1 MNGIFLTL
9 EGGEG
14 CGKTTQLER
23 VASALRAASGREVVT
38 ARSPGGT
45 AVAEKIRDILKSR
58 DETGEDLLP
67 ETELMLFGACH
78 AQMCEHVIRPVLE
91 RGGIVISD
99 RFTDSTLV
107 YQGCARRIDPETV
120 RRVNE
125 FVCRGIRPDLV
136 LVLDIPVELGLRRTD
151 ERGGASAAQDDRFD
165 SESAAFHE
173 AVRNGFLELA
183 RREPERF
190 AVVDASAPIEQ
201 VTQSILEAI
210 HARLA
215 IL

>member
-14 CGKTTQLER
+14 CGKSTQLER
-23 VASALRAASGREVVT
+23 VAEALRAGTGREVVT

-45 AVAEKIRDILKSR
+45 EVAEKIRIILKTP
-58 DETGEDLLP
+58 EPGENLLP

-78 AQMCEHVIRPVLE
+78 AQMCEHMIRPALA
-91 RGGIVISD
+91 RGAVVISD

-107 YQGCARRIDPETV
+107 YQGCARRIAPETV
-120 RRVNE
+120 ARVNE
-125 FVCRGIRPDLV
+125 FVCRGTRPDLV
-136 LVLDIPVELGLRRTD
+136 LVLDIPVELGLRRATGRND
-151 ERGGASAAQDDRFD
+151 ARNDRFD
-165 SESAAFHE
+165 SESMAFHT
-173 AVRNGFLELA
+173 AVREGFLELA
-183 RREPERF
+183 RRDPGRF
-190 AVVDASAPIEQ
+190 AVIDASPSEEQ

>member
-14 CGKTTQLER
+14 CGKSTQLER
-23 VASALRAASGREVVT
+23 VAAALRAASGREVVT

-45 AVAEKIRDILKSR
+45 AVAEKIRAILKTR
-58 DETGEDLLP
+58 EPGEDLLP

-78 AQMCEHVIRPVLE
+78 AQMCENMIRPALE
-91 RGGIVISD
+91 RGAVVISD

-107 YQGCARRIDPETV
+107 YQGCARRIAPETV
-120 RRVNE
+120 ARVNE
-125 FVCRGIRPDLV
+125 FVCRGTRPDLV
-136 LVLDIPVELGLRRTD
+136 LVLDIPVELGLQRTTG
-151 ERGGASAAQDDRFD
+151 RSGGNTQHDRFD
-165 SESAAFHE
+165 SESTAFHT
-173 AVRNGFLELA
+173 AVREGFLELA
-183 RREPERF
+183 RREPGRF
-190 AVVDASAPIEQ
+190 AVIDASPSPEQ
-201 VTQSILEAI
+201 VTQSILETI

>member
-14 CGKTTQLER
+14 CGKSTQLER
-23 VASALRAASGREVVT
+23 VAEALRAKSGREVVT

-45 AVAEKIRDILKSR
+45 AVAEKIRAILKTR
-58 DETGEDLLP
+58 EPGEDLLP

-78 AQMCEHVIRPVLE
+78 AQMCEHMIRPALA
-91 RGGIVISD
+91 RGAVVIAD

-107 YQGCARRIDPETV
+107 YQGCARRIAPETV
-120 RRVNE
+120 ARVNE
-125 FVCRGIRPDLV
+125 FVCRGTRPDLV
-136 LVLDIPVELGLRRTD
+136 LVLDIPVELGLRRTLG
-151 ERGGASAAQDDRFD
+151 RSGAATQNDRFD
-165 SESAAFHE
+165 SESTAFHT

-183 RREPERF
+183 RREPGRF
-190 AVVDASAPIEQ
+190 AVIDASPSPEE

>member
-14 CGKTTQLER
+14 CGKSTQLER
-23 VASALRAASGREVVT
+23 TAAALRARTGREVVT

-45 AVAEKIRDILKSR
+45 AVAEKIRAILKTR
-58 DETGEDLLP
+58 EPGEDLLP

-78 AQMCEHVIRPVLE
+78 AQMCEHMIRPALA
-91 RGGIVISD
+91 RGAVVISD

-107 YQGCARRIDPETV
+107 YQGCARRIAPETV
-120 RRVNE
+120 ARVNK
-125 FVCRGIRPDLV
+125 FVCRGTRPDLV
-136 LVLDIPVELGLRRTD
+136 LVLDIPVELGLRRTTS
-151 ERGGASAAQDDRFD
+151 RSGGATQNDRFD
-165 SESAAFHE
+165 SESTAFHT

-183 RREPERF
+183 RCEPGRF
-190 AVVDASAPIEQ
+190 AVIDASPSPEEVA
-201 VTQSILEAI
+201 QSILEAI

>member
-14 CGKTTQLER
+14 CGKSTQLER
-23 VASALRAASGREVVT
+23 VAAALRAASGREVVT

-45 AVAEKIRDILKSR
+45 AVAEKIRAILKTR
-58 DETGEDLLP
+58 EPGEDLLP

-78 AQMCEHVIRPVLE
+78 AQMCEHMIRPALA
-91 RGGIVISD
+91 RGAVVISD

-107 YQGCARRIDPETV
+107 YQGCARRIAPETV
-120 RRVNE
+120 ARVNE
-125 FVCRGIRPDLV
+125 FVCRGTRLDLV
-136 LVLDIPVELGLRRTD
+136 LVLDIPVELGLRRATS
-151 ERGGASAAQDDRFD
+151 RSGGTTQNDRFD
-165 SESAAFHE
+165 SESTAFHT

-183 RREPERF
+183 RREPGRF
-190 AVVDASAPIEQ
+190 AVIDASLSPEE
-201 VTQSILEAI
+201 VTKSILEAI

>member
-1 MNGIFLTL
+1 MNGLFLTL

-14 CGKTTQLER
+14 CGKSTQLER
-23 VASALRAASGREVVT
+23 VASALRAATGREVVT

-45 AVAEKIRDILKSR
+45 AVAEKIRNILKSR
-58 DETGEDLLP
+58 EPGEDLLP

-78 AQMCEHVIRPVLE
+78 AQMCEHMIRPVLE
-91 RGGIVISD
+91 RGDIVISD

-107 YQGCARRIDPETV
+107 YQGCARRIAPETV

-136 LVLDIPVELGLRRTD
+136 LVLDIPVELGLRRATG
-151 ERGGASAAQDDRFD
+151 RSGTAATQNDRFD
-165 SESAAFHE
+165 SESTAFHT

-183 RREPERF
+183 RLEPERF
-190 AVVDASAPIEQ
+190 AVIDASASPEQ

>member
-14 CGKTTQLER
+14 CGKSTQLER
-23 VASALRAASGREVVT
+23 VAAALRAGSDREVVT

-45 AVAEKIRDILKSR
+45 AVAEKIRAILKTR
-58 DETGEDLLP
+58 EPGEDLLP

-78 AQMCEHVIRPVLE
+78 SQMCEHMIRPVLE
-91 RGGIVISD
+91 RCGIVISD

-120 RRVNE
+120 RRINE
-125 FVCRGIRPDLV
+125 FVCRGIRPDLT
-136 LVLDIPVELGLRRTD
+136 LILDIPVELGLRRPSA
-151 ERGGASAAQDDRFD
+151 RSGAGAAQDDRFD
-165 SESAAFHE
+165 SESAAFHT

-183 RREPERF
+183 RHDPDRF
-190 AVVDASAPIEQ
+190 AVIDASPAPEQ

-210 HARLA
+210 HERLA

>member
-14 CGKTTQLER
+14 CGKSTQLER
-23 VASALRAASGREVVT
+23 VADALRAASGREVVT

-45 AVAEKIRDILKSR
+45 AVAERIRSILKTR
-58 DETGEDLLP
+58 EPGEDLLP

-78 AQMCEHVIRPVLE
+78 AQMCEHMIRPALE
-91 RGGIVISD
+91 RGAVVISD

-107 YQGCARRIDPETV
+107 YQGCARLIAPGTV
-120 RRVNE
+120 ARVNE
-125 FVCRGIRPDLV
+125 FVCRGTRPDLV
-136 LVLDIPVELGLRRTD
+136 LVLDIPVELGLRR
-151 ERGGASAAQDDRFD
+151 AAARSGPAALDDRFD
-165 SESAAFHE
+165 SESAAFHT

-183 RREPERF
+183 RRDPGRF
-190 AVVDASAPIEQ
+190 AVIDASPPPEQ
-201 VTQSILEAI
+201 VTRSILEAI

>member
-1 MNGIFLTL
+1 MKGIFLTL

-14 CGKTTQLER
+14 CGKSTQLER
-23 VASALRAASGREVVT
+23 VAAALRAASGREVVT

-45 AVAEKIRDILKSR
+45 AVAEKIRAILKTR
-58 DETGEDLLP
+58 EPGEDLLP

-78 AQMCEHVIRPVLE
+78 AQMCENMIRPALA
-91 RGGIVISD
+91 RGAVVISD

-107 YQGCARRIDPETV
+107 YQGCARRIDPAMV
-120 RRVNE
+120 ARVNE
-125 FVCRGIRPDLV
+125 FVCRGTRPDLV
-136 LVLDIPVELGLRRTD
+136 LVLDIPVELGLRRTTS
-151 ERGGASAAQDDRFD
+151 RSGGTTQNDRFD
-165 SESAAFHE
+165 SESTAFHT

-183 RREPERF
+183 RREPGRF
-190 AVVDASAPIEQ
+190 AVIDASLSPEE

>member
-14 CGKTTQLER
+14 CGKSTQLER
-23 VASALRAASGREVVT
+23 VAAALRAASGREVVT

-45 AVAEKIRDILKSR
+45 AVAEKIRAILKTR
-58 DETGEDLLP
+58 EPGEDLLP

-78 AQMCEHVIRPVLE
+78 AQMCENMIRPALE
-91 RGGIVISD
+91 RGAVVISD

-107 YQGCARRIDPETV
+107 YQGCARRIAPETV
-120 RRVNE
+120 ARVNE
-125 FVCRGIRPDLV
+125 FVCRGTRPDLV
-136 LVLDIPVELGLRRTD
+136 LVLDIPVELGLQRTTG
-151 ERGGASAAQDDRFD
+151 RSGGNTQHDRFD
-165 SESAAFHE
+165 SESTAFHT
-173 AVRNGFLELA
+173 AVREGFLELA
-183 RREPERF
+183 RREPGRF
-190 AVVDASAPIEQ
+190 AVIDASPSPEQ

-210 HARLA
+210 YARLA

>member
-14 CGKTTQLER
+14 CGKSTQLER
-23 VASALRAASGREVVT
+23 VAEALRAKSGREVVT

-45 AVAEKIRDILKSR
+45 VVAEKIRAILKTR
-58 DETGEDLLP
+58 EPGEDLLP

-78 AQMCEHVIRPVLE
+78 AQMCEHMIRPALA
-91 RGGIVISD
+91 RGAIVISD

-107 YQGCARRIDPETV
+107 YQGCARRIAPETV
-120 RRVNE
+120 ARVNG
-125 FVCRGIRPDLV
+125 FVCRGTRPDLV
-136 LVLDIPVELGLRRTD
+136 LVLDIPVELGLRRALG
-151 ERGGASAAQDDRFD
+151 RSGAATQDDRFD
-165 SESAAFHE
+165 SESTAFHT

-183 RREPERF
+183 RREPGRF
-190 AVVDASAPIEQ
+190 AVIDASPSPEK

>member
-23 VASALRAASGREVVT
+23 VASALRTASDREVVT

-45 AVAEKIRDILKSR
+45 AVAEKIRDILKAR
-58 DETGEDLLP
+58 EPGEDLLP
-67 ETELMLFGACH
+67 ETELRLFGACH
-78 AQMCEHVIRPVLE
+78 AQMCEHMIRPVLE

-136 LVLDIPVELGLRRTD
+136 LVLDVPGELGLGRATGRS
-151 ERGGASAAQDDRFD
+151 GAAATQNDRFD
-165 SESAAFHE
+165 SESAVFHT

-183 RREPERF
+183 RQEPERF
-190 AVVDASAPIEQ
+190 AVIDASAPIEQ

>member
-14 CGKTTQLER
+14 CGKSTQLER
-23 VASALRAASGREVVT
+23 TAAALRAASGREVVT

-45 AVAEKIRDILKSR
+45 AVAEKIRAILKTR
-58 DETGEDLLP
+58 IPGEDLLP

-78 AQMCEHVIRPVLE
+78 AQMCEHTIRPVLE

-136 LVLDIPVELGLRRTD
+136 LVLDIPVELGIRRAA
-151 ERGGASAAQDDRFD
+151 ERSGAAAAQDDRFD

-183 RREPERF
+183 RREPGRF
-190 AVVDASAPIEQ
+190 AVIDAAPSPEQ
-201 VTQSILEAI
+201 VTRAILEAI
-210 HARLA
+210 HERLA
-215 IL
+215 II

>member
-14 CGKTTQLER
+14 CGKSTQLER
-23 VASALRAASGREVVT
+23 VAEALRAKSGREVVT

-45 AVAEKIRDILKSR
+45 AVAEKIRAILKKR
-58 DETGEDLLP
+58 EPGEDLLP

-78 AQMCEHVIRPVLE
+78 AQMCEHMIRPALA
-91 RGGIVISD
+91 RGAVVISD

-107 YQGCARRIDPETV
+107 YQGCARRIAPETV
-120 RRVNE
+120 ARVNE
-125 FVCRGIRPDLV
+125 FVCRGTRPDLV
-136 LVLDIPVELGLRRTD
+136 LVLDIPVELVLRRTTS
-151 ERGGASAAQDDRFD
+151 RSGGTTQDRFD
-165 SESAAFHE
+165 SESTAFHT

-183 RREPERF
+183 RREPGRF
-190 AVVDASAPIEQ
+190 AVIDASPSHEQ

-210 HARLA
+210 YARLA

>member
-14 CGKTTQLER
+14 CGKSTQLER
-23 VASALRAASGREVVT
+23 TAAALRAASGREIVT

-45 AVAEKIRDILKSR
+45 AVAEKIRSILKTR
-58 DETGEDLLP
+58 EPGEDLLP

-78 AQMCEHVIRPVLE
+78 AQMCENMIRPALA
-91 RGGIVISD
+91 RGAIVISD

-107 YQGCARRIDPETV
+107 YQGCARRIAPETV
-120 RRVNE
+120 ARVNE
-125 FVCRGIRPDLV
+125 FVCRGTRPDLV
-136 LVLDIPVELGLRRTD
+136 LVLDIPVELGLRRAA
-151 ERGGASAAQDDRFD
+151 ERSGIAAALDDRFD
-165 SESAAFHE
+165 SESAAFHA
-173 AVRNGFLELA
+173 AVRDGFLELA
-183 RREPERF
+183 RRDPRRF
-190 AVVDASAPIEQ
+190 AVVDASPSPEE

>member
-14 CGKTTQLER
+14 CGKSTQLER
-23 VASALRAASGREVVT
+23 VAAALRAASGREVVT

-45 AVAEKIRDILKSR
+45 AVAEKIRAILKTR
-58 DETGEDLLP
+58 EPGEDLLP

-78 AQMCEHVIRPVLE
+78 AQMCENMIRPALE
-91 RGGIVISD
+91 RGAVVISD

-107 YQGCARRIDPETV
+107 YQGCARRIAPETV
-120 RRVNE
+120 ARVNE
-125 FVCRGIRPDLV
+125 FVCRGTRPDLV
-136 LVLDIPVELGLRRTD
+136 LVLDIPVELGLQRTTG
-151 ERGGASAAQDDRFD
+151 RSGGNTQHDRFD
-165 SESAAFHE
+165 SESTAFHT
-173 AVRNGFLELA
+173 AVREGFLELA
-183 RREPERF
+183 RREPGRF
-190 AVVDASAPIEQ
+190 AVIDASSSPEQ

>member
-14 CGKTTQLER
+14 CGKSTQLER
-23 VASALRAASGREVVT
+23 VAEALRAASGREVVT

-45 AVAEKIRDILKSR
+45 AVAEKIRRLLKTR
-58 DETGEDLLP
+58 EPGEDLLP

-78 AQMCEHVIRPVLE
+78 AQMCEHMIRPALA
-91 RGGIVISD
+91 RGAVVISD

-107 YQGCARRIDPETV
+107 YQGCARRIAPETV
-120 RRVNE
+120 ARVNE
-125 FVCRGIRPDLV
+125 FVCRGTRPDLV
-136 LVLDIPVELGLRRTD
+136 IVLDIPVELGLRRTTGRAG
-151 ERGGASAAQDDRFD
+151 EATQNDRFD
-165 SESAAFHE
+165 SESAAFHT
-173 AVRNGFLELA
+173 AVREGFLELA
-183 RREPERF
+183 RREPGRF
-190 AVVDASAPIEQ
+190 AVVDASPAPEQ

>member
-14 CGKTTQLER
+14 CGKSTQLER
-23 VASALRAASGREVVT
+23 VAEALRAKSGREVVT

-45 AVAEKIRDILKSR
+45 AVAEKIRAILKTR
-58 DETGEDLLP
+58 EPGEDLLP

-78 AQMCEHVIRPVLE
+78 AQMCEHMIRPALA
-91 RGGIVISD
+91 RGAVVISD

-107 YQGCARRIDPETV
+107 YQGYARRIAPETV
-120 RRVNE
+120 ARVNE
-125 FVCRGIRPDLV
+125 FVCRGTRPDLV
-136 LVLDIPVELGLRRTD
+136 LVLDIPVELGIRRAA
-151 ERGGASAAQDDRFD
+151 ERSGAAAAQDDRFD

-183 RREPERF
+183 RREPGRF
-190 AVVDASAPIEQ
+190 AVIDAAPSPEQ
-201 VTQSILEAI
+201 VTRAILEAI
-210 HARLA
+210 HERLA
-215 IL
+215 II

>member
-14 CGKTTQLER
+14 CGKSTQLER
-23 VASALRAASGREVVT
+23 VAEALRAKSGREVVT

-45 AVAEKIRDILKSR
+45 AVAEKIRTILKTR
-58 DETGEDLLP
+58 EPGEDLLP

-78 AQMCEHVIRPVLE
+78 AQMCEHMIRPALT
-91 RGGIVISD
+91 RGAVVISD

-107 YQGCARRIDPETV
+107 YQGYARRIAPETV
-120 RRVNE
+120 ARVNE
-125 FVCRGIRPDLV
+125 FVCRGTRPDLV
-136 LVLDIPVELGLRRTD
+136 LVLDIPVELGLRRTTG
-151 ERGGASAAQDDRFD
+151 RSGGNTQNDRLD
-165 SESAAFHE
+165 SESAAFHT

-183 RREPERF
+183 RREPGRF
-190 AVVDASAPIEQ
+190 AVIDASPSPEQ

>member
-14 CGKTTQLER
+14 CGKSTQLER
-23 VASALRAASGREVVT
+23 VAAALRAASGREVVT

-45 AVAEKIRDILKSR
+45 AVAEKIRAILKTR
-58 DETGEDLLP
+58 EPGEDLLP

-78 AQMCEHVIRPVLE
+78 AQMCEHMIRPALS
-91 RGGIVISD
+91 RGAIVISD

-107 YQGCARRIDPETV
+107 YQGCARRIAPETV
-120 RRVNE
+120 ARVNE
-125 FVCRGIRPDLV
+125 FVCRGTRPDLV
-136 LVLDIPVELGLRRTD
+136 LVLDIPVELGLRRAA
-151 ERGGASAAQDDRFD
+151 ERSGSATQNDRFD
-165 SESAAFHE
+165 SESATFHA

-183 RREPERF
+183 RREPDRF
-190 AVVDASAPIEQ
+190 AVIDASRSPEQ

>member
-1 MNGIFLTL
+1 MNGFFLTL

-14 CGKTTQLER
+14 CGKSTQLER
-23 VASALRAASGREVVT
+23 VAAALRSGSDREVLA

-45 AVAEKIRDILKSR
+45 SVAEKIRTVLKTR
-58 DETGEDLLP
+58 EPGEELLP

-78 AQMCEHVIRPVLE
+78 AQMCEYTIRPVLE

-107 YQGCARRIDPETV
+107 YQGCARRIDPEMV

-125 FVCRGIRPDLV
+125 FACRGIRPDLT
-136 LVLDIPVELGLRRTD
+136 LVLDIPVELGLRRAA
-151 ERGGASAAQDDRFD
+151 ERSGVTAAQDDRFD
-165 SESAAFHE
+165 SESVTFHE

-183 RREPERF
+183 SREPERF
-190 AVVDASAPIEQ
+190 AVIDASASPEQ
-201 VTQSILEAI
+201 VTQSILKVI
-210 HARLA
+210 HERLA
-215 IL
+215 II

>member
-23 VASALRAASGREVVT
+23 TAAALRAATGREVVT

-45 AVAEKIRDILKSR
+45 AVAEKIRALLKTH
-58 DETGEDLLP
+58 EPGEDLLP

-78 AQMCEHVIRPVLE
+78 AQMCEHMIRPALA
-91 RGGIVISD
+91 RGAVVISD

-107 YQGCARRIDPETV
+107 YQGCARRIAPETV
-120 RRVNE
+120 ARVNE
-125 FVCRGIRPDLV
+125 FVCRGTRPDLV
-136 LVLDIPVELGLRRTD
+136 LVLDIPVELGLRR
-151 ERGGASAAQDDRFD
+151 AAARSGTATQDDRFD
-165 SESAAFHE
+165 SESTAFHA
-173 AVRNGFLELA
+173 AVRNGFLDLA
-183 RREPERF
+183 RREPGRF
-190 AVVDASAPIEQ
+190 AVVDASASPEQ

>member
-14 CGKTTQLER
+14 CGKSTQLER
-23 VASALRAASGREVVT
+23 VAAALRAASGREVVT
-38 ARSPGGT
+38 ARSPGGV
-45 AVAEKIRDILKSR
+45 AVAEKIRTILKTR
-58 DETGEDLLP
+58 EPGEDLLP

-78 AQMCEHVIRPVLE
+78 AQMCEYMIRPALA
-91 RGGIVISD
+91 RGAVVISD

-107 YQGCARRIDPETV
+107 YQGCARRIAPETV
-120 RRVNE
+120 ARVNE
-125 FVCRGIRPDLV
+125 FVCRGTRPDLV
-136 LVLDIPVELGLRRTD
+136 LVLDIPVELGLRRAAA
-151 ERGGASAAQDDRFD
+151 RSGSAAQNDRFD
-165 SESAAFHE
+165 SESTTFHS
-173 AVRNGFLELA
+173 AVREGFLELA
-183 RREPERF
+183 RREPGRF
-190 AVVDASAPIEQ
+190 AVVDASPSPEQ

>member
-14 CGKTTQLER
+14 CGKSTQLER
-23 VASALRAASGREVVT
+23 VAEALRARTGREIVT

-45 AVAEKIRDILKSR
+45 AVAEKIRAILKTR
-58 DETGEDLLP
+58 EPGEDLLP

-78 AQMCEHVIRPVLE
+78 AQMCEHMIRPVLE

-136 LVLDIPVELGLRRTD
+136 LVLDIPVELGLRRATG
-151 ERGGASAAQDDRFD
+151 RSGAAATQDDRFD

-190 AVVDASAPIEQ
+190 AVIDASAPIEQ

>member
-23 VASALRAASGREVVT
+23 VASALRAATGREVVT
-38 ARSPGGT
+38 ARSPGAT

-58 DETGEDLLP
+58 NPDENLLP

-91 RGGIVISD
+91 RGGILISD

-125 FVCRGIRPDLV
+125 FVCRGIRPDLT
-136 LVLDIPVELGLRRTD
+136 LALDIPVGLGLRRATG
-151 ERGGASAAQDDRFD
+151 RSGAAATKDDRFD
-165 SESAAFHE
+165 SESTAFHE

-190 AVVDASAPIEQ
+190 AVIDASASIEQ

>member
-14 CGKTTQLER
+14 CGKSTQLER

-45 AVAEKIRDILKSR
+45 AVAEKIRAILKTR
-58 DETGEDLLP
+58 EPGEDLLP

-78 AQMCEHVIRPVLE
+78 AQMSEHMIRPVLE

-125 FVCRGIRPDLV
+125 FVCRGVRPDLV
-136 LVLDIPVELGLRRTD
+136 LVLDIPVELGLRRTTSRSD
-151 ERGGASAAQDDRFD
+151 GTVQNDRFD
-165 SESAAFHE
+165 SESTAFHT

-183 RREPERF
+183 RLEPERF
-190 AVVDASAPIEQ
+190 AVIDASASPEQ

-210 HARLA
+210 HARRA

>member
-14 CGKTTQLER
+14 CGKSTQLER
-23 VASALRAASGREVVT
+23 VAEALRAKSGREVVT

-45 AVAEKIRDILKSR
+45 AVAEKIRAILKTR
-58 DETGEDLLP
+58 EPGEDLLP

-78 AQMCEHVIRPVLE
+78 AQMCEHMIRPALA
-91 RGGIVISD
+91 RGAVVISD

-107 YQGCARRIDPETV
+107 YQGCARRIAPETV
-120 RRVNE
+120 ARVNE
-125 FVCRGIRPDLV
+125 FVCRGTRPDLV
-136 LVLDIPVELGLRRTD
+136 LVLDISVELGLRRTTS
-151 ERGGASAAQDDRFD
+151 RSGGTTQNDRFD
-165 SESAAFHE
+165 SESTAFHT

-183 RREPERF
+183 RREPGRF
-190 AVVDASAPIEQ
+190 AVIDASPSPEE

>member
-14 CGKTTQLER
+14 CGKSTQLER
-23 VASALRAASGREVVT
+23 VAEALRAKSGREVVT

-45 AVAEKIRDILKSR
+45 AVAEKIRAILKTR
-58 DETGEDLLP
+58 EPGEDLLP

-78 AQMCEHVIRPVLE
+78 AQMCEHMIRPVLE

-136 LVLDIPVELGLRRTD
+136 LVLDVPVEVGLRRAS
-151 ERGGASAAQDDRFD
+151 ERSGKAAQDDRFD
-165 SESAAFHE
+165 SESTAFHT

-183 RREPERF
+183 RREPGRF
-190 AVVDASAPIEQ
+190 AVIDASLTLEQ
-201 VTQSILEAI
+201 VTKSILEAI
-210 HARLA
+210 HERLA

>member
-14 CGKTTQLER
+14 CGKSTQLER
-23 VASALRAASGREVVT
+23 VAAALRTASGREVVT

-45 AVAEKIRDILKSR
+45 AVAEKIRDLLKSR
-58 DETGEDLLP
+58 EPGEDLLP
-67 ETELMLFGACH
+67 ETELMLSGACH
-78 AQMCEHVIRPVLE
+78 AQMCEHMIRPVLE

-136 LVLDIPVELGLRRTD
+136 LVLDIPVELGLRRATG
-151 ERGGASAAQDDRFD
+151 RSGTAATQNDRFD
-165 SESAAFHE
+165 SESTAFHT

-183 RREPERF
+183 RLEPERF
-190 AVVDASAPIEQ
+190 AVIDASTSIEQ

>member
-14 CGKTTQLER
+14 CGKSTQLER
-23 VASALRAASGREVVT
+23 IAEALRAKSGREVVT

-45 AVAEKIRDILKSR
+45 AVAEKIRAILKTR
-58 DETGEDLLP
+58 EPGEDLLP

-78 AQMCEHVIRPVLE
+78 AQMCEHMIRPALA
-91 RGGIVISD
+91 RGAVVISD

-107 YQGCARRIDPETV
+107 YQGCARRIAPETV
-120 RRVNE
+120 ARVNE
-125 FVCRGIRPDLV
+125 FVCRGTRPDLV
-136 LVLDIPVELGLRRTD
+136 LVLDVPVELGLRRTTG
-151 ERGGASAAQDDRFD
+151 RAGGTTQNDRFD
-165 SESAAFHE
+165 SESTAFHT

-183 RREPERF
+183 RREPGRF
-190 AVVDASAPIEQ
+190 AVIDASPSPEQ

>member
-23 VASALRAASGREVVT
+23 VAEALRASSGREIVT

-45 AVAEKIRDILKSR
+45 AVAEKIRDILKKP
-58 DETGEDLLP
+58 ETGEDLLP

-78 AQMCEHVIRPVLE
+78 AQMCEHLIRPALA
-91 RGGIVISD
+91 RGAVVISD

-107 YQGCARRIDPETV
+107 YQGCARRIAPETGA
-120 RRVNE
+120 RVND
-125 FVCRGIRPDLV
+125 FVCRGTRPDLV
-136 LVLDIPVELGLRRTD
+136 IVLDIPVELGLRRAKGRD
-151 ERGGASAAQDDRFD
+151 AGAKQDDRFD
-165 SESAAFHE
+165 SAPVAFHT

-183 RREPERF
+183 RRDPGRF
-190 AVVDASAPIEQ
+190 AVIDASPSEEQ
-201 VTQSILEAI
+201 VTRSILEAI

>member
-14 CGKTTQLER
+14 CGKSTQLER
-23 VASALRAASGREVVT
+23 VAEALRAGTGREVVT

-45 AVAEKIRDILKSR
+45 EVAEKIRIILKTP
-58 DETGEDLLP
+58 EPGENLLP

-78 AQMCEHVIRPVLE
+78 AQMCEHMIRPALA
-91 RGGIVISD
+91 RGAVVISD

-107 YQGCARRIDPETV
+107 YQGCARRIAPETV
-120 RRVNE
+120 ARVNE
-125 FVCRGIRPDLV
+125 FVCHGTRPDLV
-136 LVLDIPVELGLRRTD
+136 IVLDIPVELGLRRATGRND
-151 ERGGASAAQDDRFD
+151 ARNDRFD
-165 SESAAFHE
+165 SESMAFHT
-173 AVRNGFLELA
+173 AVRNGFLDLA
-183 RREPERF
+183 RRDPGRF
-190 AVVDASAPIEQ
+190 VVIDASPSEEQ

>member
-14 CGKTTQLER
+14 CGKSTQLER
-23 VASALRAASGREVVT
+23 VAAALRAASGREVVT

-45 AVAEKIRDILKSR
+45 AVAEKIRAILKTR
-58 DETGEDLLP
+58 EPGEDLLP

-78 AQMCEHVIRPVLE
+78 AQMCENMIRPALE
-91 RGGIVISD
+91 RGAVVISD

-107 YQGCARRIDPETV
+107 YQGCARRIAPETV
-120 RRVNE
+120 ARVNE
-125 FVCRGIRPDLV
+125 FVCRGTRPDLV
-136 LVLDIPVELGLRRTD
+136 LVLDIPVELGLQRTTG
-151 ERGGASAAQDDRFD
+151 RSGGNTQHDRFD
-165 SESAAFHE
+165 SESTAFHT
-173 AVRNGFLELA
+173 AVREGFLELA
-183 RREPERF
+183 RREPGRF
-190 AVVDASAPIEQ
+190 AVVDASSSPEQ

>member
-14 CGKTTQLER
+14 CGKSTQLER
-23 VASALRAASGREVVT
+23 VAEALRARTGREVVT

-45 AVAEKIRDILKSR
+45 EVAEKIRIILKTP
-58 DETGEDLLP
+58 EPGENLLP

-78 AQMCEHVIRPVLE
+78 AQMCEHMIRPALA
-91 RGGIVISD
+91 RGAVVISD

-107 YQGCARRIDPETV
+107 YQGCARRIAPETV
-120 RRVNE
+120 ARVNE
-125 FVCRGIRPDLV
+125 FVCRGTRPDLV
-136 LVLDIPVELGLRRTD
+136 LVLDIPVELGLRRATGRND
-151 ERGGASAAQDDRFD
+151 ARNDRFD
-165 SESAAFHE
+165 SESTAFHT

-183 RREPERF
+183 RCDTGRF
-190 AVVDASAPIEQ
+190 AVIDASPSEEQ

>member
-14 CGKTTQLER
+14 CGKSTQLER
-23 VASALRAASGREVVT
+23 TAAALRAASGREVVT

-45 AVAEKIRDILKSR
+45 AVAERIRAILKTR
-58 DETGEDLLP
+58 EPGEDLLP

-78 AQMCEHVIRPVLE
+78 AQMCEHMIRPVLE

-136 LVLDIPVELGLRRTD
+136 LVLDVPVELGLRRAA
-151 ERGGASAAQDDRFD
+151 ERSGIAATQDDRFD
-165 SESAAFHE
+165 SESAAFHK
-173 AVRNGFLELA
+173 AVRSGFLELA
-183 RREPERF
+183 RREPGRF
-190 AVVDASAPIEQ
+190 AVIDASPAPEQ
-201 VTQSILEAI
+201 VTESILEAI
-210 HARLA
+210 HERLA

>member
-1 MNGIFLTL
+1 MNGLFLTL

-23 VASALRAASGREVVT
+23 VASALRTASGREVVT

-45 AVAEKIRDILKSR
+45 AVAEKIRAILKSR
-58 DETGEDLLP
+58 EPGEDLLP

-78 AQMCEHVIRPVLE
+78 AQMCEHMIRPALE
-91 RGGIVISD
+91 RGAVVISD

-107 YQGCARRIDPETV
+107 YQGCARRIAPETV
-120 RRVNE
+120 ARVNE
-125 FVCRGIRPDLV
+125 FVCRGTRPDLV
-136 LVLDIPVELGLRRTD
+136 LVLDIPVELGLRRAA
-151 ERGGASAAQDDRFD
+151 ERSEAATQNDRFD

-183 RREPERF
+183 RREPGRF
-190 AVVDASAPIEQ
+190 AVIDASPSPEQ

-210 HARLA
+210 HARLE

>member
-1 MNGIFLTL
+1 MNGLFLTL

-14 CGKTTQLER
+14 CGKSTQLEL
-23 VASALRAASGREVVT
+23 VAAALRAASGREVVT
-38 ARSPGGT
+38 ARSPGGS
-45 AVAEKIRDILKSR
+45 AVAEKIRAILKTR
-58 DETGEDLLP
+58 EPGEDLLP

-78 AQMCEHVIRPVLE
+78 AQMCEYVIRPVLE

-136 LVLDIPVELGLRRTD
+136 LVLDVPVQLGLGRAAVRS
-151 ERGGASAAQDDRFD
+151 GAAAKDDRFD
-165 SESAAFHE
+165 SESTAFHE

-190 AVVDASAPIEQ
+190 AVIDASPAPAE
-201 VTQSILEAI
+201 VTESILEAI